1 LKTKSKILLDEWLG
15 RLIVHAL
22 NLSARILGKVL
33 GIDHSFDKIPER
45 IVVCKFLGMGSI
57 IQATP
62 LLQTLRK
69 SFPRAQIYFVTSKAN
84 EKLLGRV
91 ASINDVWTVD
101 DSGMTTV
108 ITSTLRLI
116 RKCWKKKIDLYIDL
130 ETYSYFSTAIATL
143 SLSRNRLGFY
153 RAERNIRMG
162 VYTHMMFFNSRAP
175 IAESYLQMARLVGC
189 REVSNSLYAFRVSK
203 EEEESC
209 KKILATLNPAGG
221 SDYMIINPNASDLR
235 VERRWPLENYAR
247 LLQKLSADFPLMD
260 FYIIGSGAEKEWT
273 GQLMNMLNEHGT
285 QRVYNT
291 AGSFSLGELFAL
303 LKGARLMLTNDTG
316 PMHISFAL
324 RKNTVCLFGPASPS
338 QYGQNSHAFGLYKN
352 IYCSPCVHEFL
363 TPPCKGDNQCM
374 KLIRVEEVETL
385 CKRLLLNEIISPP
398 AYPDFPQQFALSN
411 GNAALG
417 LVDRS

>member
-1 LKTKSKILLDEWLG
+1 LKTKSKVLLDEWFG
-15 RLIVHAL
+15 RLMVYAL
-22 NLSARILGKVL
+22 NLAARILGRIL

-62 LLQTLRK
+62 LVQTLRQ

-84 EKLLGRV
+84 EKLLRRL

-101 DSGMTTV
+101 DSGLMALFA
-108 ITSTLRLI
+108 STLKLL
-116 RKCWKKKIDLYIDL
+116 RKFWKKKTDLYIDL

-189 REVSNSLYAFRVSK
+189 REISSSLYAFRISK

-209 KKILATLNPAGG
+209 KKILAAINPAVG

-235 VERRWPLENYAR
+235 IERRWPLGNFAR
-247 LLQKLSADFPLMD
+247 LIHKLSADFPLMD

-273 GQLMNMLNEHGT
+273 GQLMNILNEQGT

-316 PMHISFAL
+316 PMHMSFAL

-338 QYGQNSHAFGLYKN
+338 QYGQNPYAFGIYKN

-374 KLIRVEEVETL
+374 KLIDIEEVEIL
-385 CKRLLLNEIISPP
+385 CRRLLSHEEIHPP
-398 AYPDFPQQFALSN
+398 AYPDFPQQFAVTGRN
-411 GNAALG
+411 QALG